1 MADQAGM
8 MAVNRA
14 VEALADD
21 PAPPGA
27 FVRGAY
33 RRLRVG
39 PYRVLY
45 EVEGDLITIVRINR
59 VKAAAHRFEQLTDDL
74 DPASVDAEDRS
85 DLRAVAEAA
94 ENRSAAMRPSSRPA
108 NRLFPQLS
116 GTTRP
121 RLAAGSSRIRPTH
134 GPRIA
139 ADGLMNRC
147 PADRG

>member
-1 MADQAGM
+1 MRIIWSEIAQATFVRFMADQAGM

-45 EVEGDLITIVRINR
+45 EVEGPDH
-59 VKAAAHRFEQLTDDL
+59 HR
-74 DPASVDAEDRS
+74 ADRPGLS
-85 DLRAVAEAA
+85 C
-94 ENRSAAMRPSSRPA
+94 RPPIR
-108 NRLFPQLS
+108 
-116 GTTRP
+116 
-121 RLAAGSSRIRPTH
+121 AAGK
-134 GPRIA
+134 GP
-139 ADGLMNRC
+139 
-147 PADRG
+147 PVVH

>member
-21 PAPPGA
+21 PAPPDA

-45 EVEGDLITIVRINR
+45 AVEGDLITIVRGR
-59 VKAAAHRFEQLTDDL
+59 PGFLAAR
-74 DPASVDAEDRS
+74 
-85 DLRAVAEAA
+85 
-94 ENRSAAMRPSSRPA
+94 NRPSPSLYRS
-108 NRLFPQLS
+108 NTRL
-116 GTTRP
+116 
-121 RLAAGSSRIRPTH
+121 
-134 GPRIA
+134 
-139 ADGLMNRC
+139 
-147 PADRG
+147 RG

>member
-1 MADQAGM
+1 MRIIWSEIAQATFVRFMADQAGM

-45 EVEGDLITIVRINR
+45 EVEENLITIVRIDR
-59 VKAAAHRFEQLTDDL
+59 TLAATHRFEQL
-74 DPASVDAEDRS
+74 AQG
-85 DLRAVAEAA
+85 LRYCT
-94 ENRSAAMRPSSRPA
+94 STSSGMA
-108 NRLFPQLS
+108 
-116 GTTRP
+116 T
-121 RLAAGSSRIRPTH
+121 GSS
-134 GPRIA
+134 
-139 ADGLMNRC
+139 
-147 PADRG
+147 

>member
-45 EVEGDLITIVRINR
+45 EVEGDLITMVRIDR
-59 VKAAAHRFEQLTDDL
+59 DDC
-74 DPASVDAEDRS
+74 
-85 DLRAVAEAA
+85 DLAL
-94 ENRSAAMRPSSRPA
+94 P
-108 NRLFPQLS
+108 
-116 GTTRP
+116 
-121 RLAAGSSRIRPTH
+121 IRPVAQRCGTAQVPS
-134 GPRIA
+134 GPHTSPLWAISSEPSPGTLANFGTCGRVRHA
-139 ADGLMNRC
+139 SSSACRNTSAGW
-147 PADRG
+147 PPETP

>member
-1 MADQAGM
+1 VRIIWSEIAQATFVRFMADQAGM

-45 EVEGDLITIVRINR
+45 EVEGDLITENTDAAAFSMAVAAGGA
-59 VKAAAHRFEQLTDDL
+59 VKAFKTTPLLSVEEGVEAMRKAQAGGIA
-74 DPASVDAEDRS
+74 DPAD
-85 DLRAVAEAA
+85 
-94 ENRSAAMRPSSRPA
+94 SALSIVQSR
-108 NRLFPQLS
+108 
-116 GTTRP
+116 
-121 RLAAGSSRIRPTH
+121 RIR
-134 GPRIA
+134 
-139 ADGLMNRC
+139 
-147 PADRG
+147 